1 MGGWVD
7 RRIDGSGMVVEGKEE
22 EKKKEE
28 KHTKRIK
35 LKQPK

>member
-1 MGGWVD
+1 MGGCVD

-22 EKKKEE
+22 EKKEE